1 MKKVLFVMNTMGRG
15 GAEVALIQLLKEF
28 DPAQY
33 QVDFYVMLGQGELM
47 QRVPGSVHRLN
58 RRYDPSEIQSSAGK
72 RRLLRHLA
80 GRLLSRGALVRN
92 LPYLVRN
99 YRILR
104 RGGEV
109 RWDKLLWRPVTDGTA
124 PLPETYDLAVAYL
137 EGAATYFV
145 AEKVRARRKAAF
157 IHVDC
162 LQGVIN
168 RELDGDCYQAFD
180 KVFCVS
186 EDVLASFVA
195 AYPEHESK
203 SDVVRNIIDQ
213 EEIRRRSRETGGFPA
228 EAPGYKL
235 LTVGRLV
242 PQKAYEYSIE
252 TMAELR
258 RRGVEAC
265 WIVLGEGQ
273 ERKRLEKLIAQHGLE
288 DCFLLPGMVDNPY
301 PYFAQSDL
309 YVHCSRF
316 EGQSIAVREAMT
328 LGCAVVVSDSSGN
341 RDQVD
346 HGIDGWRVPL
356 EVPAMAD
363 AIQRLLDDDAL
374 RRRLGEAAAAKDQ
387 TARDTRKLF
396 ALLEE

>member
-15 GAEVALIQLLKEF
+15 GAEVALIQLFRQF

-33 QVDFYVMLGQGELM
+33 QVDFLVLLDQGELM
-47 QRVPGSVHRLN
+47 DRVPGSVRRLN
-58 RRYDPSEIQSSAGK
+58 RRYDSSEIQSSAGK
-72 RRLLRHLA
+72 RRLVRHLA
-80 GRLLSRGALVRN
+80 GKLLSRGAVFRD
-92 LPYLVRN
+92 LPYILRN
-99 YRILR
+99 YRIMKQ
-104 RGGEV
+104 GGEV
-109 RWDKLLWRPVTDGTA
+109 RWDKLLWRPVADGAA

-145 AEKVRARRKAAF
+145 AEKVQARRKAAF

-168 RELDGDCYQAFD
+168 RELDGNCYEVFD

-186 EDVLASFVA
+186 EDVRASFIA
-195 AYPEHESK
+195 AYPEHAAK

-213 EEIRRRSRETGGFPA
+213 EGIRRRSREPGGFP
-228 EAPGYKL
+228 EGPGQYKL

-242 PQKAYEYSIE
+242 PQKAYELSIE
-252 TMAELR
+252 AMAELR
-258 RRGVEAC
+258 RRGVDAR
-265 WIVLGEGQ
+265 WVVLGEGQ
-273 ERKRLEKLIAQHGLE
+273 ERKRLEKLIAQAGLE
-288 DCFLLPGMVDNPY
+288 DRFLLPGVADNPY
-301 PYFAQSDL
+301 PYYAQADL

-346 HGIDGWRVPL
+346 HQVDGWRVPL

-363 AIQRLLDDDAL
+363 AIQRLLADEPL
-374 RRRLGEAAAAKDQ
+374 RRRLGEAAARKDQ
-387 TARDTRKLF
+387 TARDTEKLF